1 MDDGYKLVVGVP
13 SVEDYCSLVLS
24 RCTGLYRDGFLN
36 QAMGWQFRVVQAAST
51 FCKDDPFKLR
61 PAAGSPEEVYLVVFR

>member
-51 FCKDDPFKLR
+51 FAKTTLSNCVPQRARLKRFT
-61 PAAGSPEEVYLVVFR
+61 